1 VDARLKEAALALLRE
16 GGPSAVNVQAVASR
30 SGVAKTSIY
39 RRYTDRDDLLRAAIG
54 SVATPPGEAP
64 VEGVRE
70 RLTWALGQVHTILGD
85 VLGPGGVAALVDDR
99 EPEFTRLVRH
109 LLRPYTTALSGLI
122 ELDRAEGRLR
132 SDLDTDAVVSMMF
145 GSYLG
150 EVVRHGRVRRDWV
163 PRCVELLWHA
173 VS

>member
-1 VDARLKEAALALLRE
+1 LQEATLALLRE
-16 GGPSAVNVQAVASR
+16 GGPSAVNVQAVAGR

-39 RRYTDRDDLLRAAIG
+39 RRYADRDDLLRAAIS

-64 VEGVRE
+64 VEGIRA

-99 EPEFTRLVRH
+99 EPEFTALVRQ
-109 LLRPYTTALSGLI
+109 LLDPYTAALSRLI
-122 ELDRAEGRLR
+122 DDDIAAGRLR
-132 SDLDTDAVVSMMF
+132 SDLDADAVVSVMV

-150 EVVRHGRVRRDWV
+150 ELVRHGRVRRDWL
-163 PRCVELLWHA
+163 PRCVDLLWHA
-173 VS
+173 IDAA